1 MLLILA
7 AAGLVVMR
15 AREQDDV
22 ASQKETEAFAAL
34 IGGER
39 VMARVRKAFGARV
52 QGGFL
57 SHSLPLVL
65 RVRISHPTQT
75 DQARVN
81 ALLGGRSWVNL
92 ISARLS
98 GREVEHL
105 KSRVADLL
113 DRYRVGGWA
122 MSWDIA
128 EERLLVATPR
138 MPPALRDRINTL
150 TAGHVKYARGTV
162 VPVSKGVLAHPSA

>member
-1 MLLILA
+1 MFILA
-7 AAGLVVMR
+7 AACLAVMK

-39 VMARVRKAFGARV
+39 VMARVRKAFGGRV

-57 SHSLPLVL
+57 RHSSPLVL

-75 DQARVN
+75 DQARVD
-81 ALLGGRSWVNL
+81 ALLGSRSWVDL
-92 ISARLS
+92 IPARLS
-98 GREVEHL
+98 GRELERL

-113 DRYRVGGWA
+113 DRYGVGGWA

-128 EERLLVATPR
+128 EERLLVTAPR

-150 TAGHVKYARGTV
+150 TAGRVKYARGTV
-162 VPVSKGVLAHPSA
+162 VPVSKAS